1 MNCTG
6 KSEGD
11 SIESCHCGLLI
22 IPCLKFRRRHLANR
36 LEQPARAEPI
46 HPGER
51 RELRRV
57 EAAPGLLSSN
67 HLGLEEPDDRFGQG
81 VVIRITATADG
92 GPIPLSAKRSVYR
105 IERYCVP

>member
-1 MNCTG
+1 
-6 KSEGD
+6 
-11 SIESCHCGLLI
+11 
-22 IPCLKFRRRHLANR
+22 
-36 LEQPARAEPI
+36 
-46 HPGER
+46 
-51 RELRRV
+51 
-57 EAAPGLLSSN
+57 LSSN